1 MTYDTFEFGECHIRL
16 LGATRRWGIMSEKV
30 LVTGGFGLVGSQT
43 VRRLVADGHRVVATD
58 LGTPTQRKAART
70 LPAGVEAHWADLTDS
85 GDVDRLLAATSPT
98 AIVHLAAVIPP
109 AIYRSPALGRRV
121 NVDATVTLL
130 RAAQARPHPVRFI
143 QASSNAVYG
152 ARNPHRSAE
161 LLRADSPMNPAD
173 LYGAHKA
180 EAEQHIRSSNLEWVI
195 LRLGGVISVDPEA
208 MPFSVDALFFES
220 ALPTD
225 GRIHTV
231 DVRDVARAFAAATT
245 ADVVGETLLIA
256 GDESHRIR
264 QGEVGKALAAARG
277 LVDVLPGGR
286 PGDPDSD
293 DDWFVTDW
301 MDTARSQQVLQFQH
315 HSWPDMLDE
324 MRATAGWRRYPMR
337 LISPL
342 ARRFLKSRAAYRD
355 TPGRYADPW
364 GAIRAK
370 LGEPRPD
377 APGAASG
384 P

>member
-1 MTYDTFEFGECHIRL
+1 
-16 LGATRRWGIMSEKV
+16 MSEKV

-58 LGTPTQRKAART
+58 LGSAAQGKAANS
-70 LPAGVEAHWADLTDS
+70 LPAGAEAHWADLTDP
-85 GDVDRLLAATSPT
+85 GQVDRLLAETSPT

-109 AIYRSPALGRRV
+109 LIYRQAALGRRV

-130 RAAQARPHPVRFI
+130 RAAQSRPHPVRFI

-152 ARNPHRSAE
+152 SRNPHRHPE
-161 LLRADSPMNPAD
+161 LLRPDSPMNPAD

-180 EAEQHIRSSNLEWVI
+180 EAEGHIRSADLEWVI
-195 LRLGGVISVDPEA
+195 LRLGGVMSVEPDA
-208 MPFSVDALFFES
+208 MPFSVDALYFES

-231 DVRDVARAFAAATT
+231 DVRDVARAFAAAVT
-245 ADVVGETLLIA
+245 ADVAGETLLVA
-256 GDESHRIR
+256 GDESHRLR
-264 QGEVGKALAAARG
+264 QGEIGKALAAARG

-293 DDWFVTDW
+293 DAWFVTDW
-301 MDTARSQQVLQFQH
+301 MDTVRAQQVLQFQH
-315 HSWPDMLDE
+315 HSWPDMLTE

-337 LISPL
+337 MISPV
-342 ARRFLKSRAAYRD
+342 ARRFLKRRAAYRD

-377 APGAASG
+377 APSAQ
-384 P
+384 